1 MTVKKMMKK
10 SKKRPMNK
18 RKLEKK
24 AKKRRKEIEDTLSWM
39 DILKISEDGIYLTR
53 DNKTEILRGI
63 VIDPVNLYLLE
74 DFEVINYILSLSNS
88 LDRLKRSLY
97 FKFIKEE
104 PNLDYQIDRYIEIM
118 ETSSDSA
125 VKKLA
130 QMQIDKMEWY
140 IENHS
145 EVKFCIMIK
154 ADEEKIDKYFEMLQK
169 EIGSSHMINKEMT
182 VSLYESVIKQYFENP
197 TVNEYMFSDL
207 ILPSVDNV

>member
-1 MTVKKMMKK
+1 MIIKKMMKK

-18 RKLEKK
+18 RTLEKK
-24 AKKRRKEIEDTLSWM
+24 AKKRTKEIKDTLSWM
-39 DILKISEDGIYLTR
+39 DIYKISEDGIYLTR

-74 DFEVINYILSLSNS
+74 DSEVINYILSLSNS

-104 PNLDYQIDRYIEIM
+104 PNLDYQINRYIEIM
-118 ETSSDSA
+118 ETTSDPA
-125 VKKLA
+125 IKKLA

-145 EVKFCIMIK
+145 EVRFCIMIK
-154 ADEEKIDKYFEMLQK
+154 ADEEKINKYFEILQK
-169 EIGSSHMINKEMT
+169 EISCSHMINKEMT

-207 ILPSVDNV
+207 ILPSVN